1 MSVEKSSEYAIH
13 GGGVPIQVHGIEG
26 VVAVVCVSG
35 LTQEEDHGV
44 IVDVIR
50 EHWQ

>member
-1 MSVEKSSEYAIH
+1 MSVEESGRYAIC
-13 GGGVPIQVHGIEG
+13 GGGVPIRVAGVAG

-44 IVDVIR
+44 IVEVVNDNW
-50 EHWQ
+50 E